1 MSQILKGIKFP
12 GMEDVFIAPDHNN
25 MIHTTMIKV
34 GAHTVE
40 DSDTGEKTKVPRKI
54 YLQCHNLVP
63 GRQYTIKLYTK
74 QRRRG
79 KSSLNWYFNP
89 QDKQYTRLG
98 YESLAL
104 TNGTSVPDWMPN
116 GGILQNTWTFI
127 ASETTYKMLL
137 PLETW
142 ILDLLKPKEDK
153 WMLMGTQEG
162 HNVARQF
169 QFRIYDPV
177 EDYEGEAKNT
187 LLINE
192 VDYYPPN
199 SAASIGFTAIK

>member
-34 GAHTVE
+34 GAHTVK
-40 DSDTGEKTKVPRKI
+40 DSNTGEKTEVPRKI

-104 TNGTSVPDWMPN
+104 TNKVSVPDWMPN
-116 GGILQNTWTFI
+116 GGILQNTWTFT
-127 ASETTYKMLL
+127 ATEKTYKMLL

-142 ILDLLKPKEDK
+142 ILDLLKPYDK
-153 WMLMGTQEG
+153 KWILMGTQQK